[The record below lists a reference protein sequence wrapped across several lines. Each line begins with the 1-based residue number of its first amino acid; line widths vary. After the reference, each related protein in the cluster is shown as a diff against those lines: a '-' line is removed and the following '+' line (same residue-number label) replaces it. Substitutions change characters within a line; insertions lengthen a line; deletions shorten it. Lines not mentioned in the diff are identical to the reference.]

1 MDLDVIKQRLN
12 ALQSNPN
19 NSGNGERKQLFWKPE
34 IGKQTIRIVPSKF
47 NPNMPFTEM
56 LFYYGIGV
64 NVMPSRANY
73 TDEAGTQLKDPIIEF
88 TKQLR
93 STSESEN
100 WKLAKKLDPKVRYF
114 APIIVRGQEDE
125 GVKIWQFGKEL
136 YEIFLQLAVDEEV
149 GDYTDVVS
157 GRDIKL
163 VTVGPE
169 VTGTKYN
176 RTTASPSMNQSP
188 LSANAD
194 QVKAWLEDQVN
205 PKDLFKN
212 RIVDYDQT
220 KANLAAW
227 LNPEGAVSEGDII
240 DEDKTPS
247 ENNYSLNT
255 SSNQIKKTKLDKFD
269 AMFDEEDNT
278 DDLPF

>member
-12 ALQSNPN
+12 ALEKTGNSN
-19 NSGNGERKQLFWKPE
+19 NGERRQLFWKPE

-47 NPNMPFTEM
+47 NPKMPFTEM
-56 LFYYGIGV
+56 LFYYGIGT

-73 TDEAGTQLKDPIIEF
+73 VDENGNSLKDPIIEF

-93 STSESEN
+93 QTSESEN

-114 APIIVRGQEDE
+114 APIIVRGMEDE

-136 YEIFLQLAVDEEV
+136 YETFLQLAVDEEV
-149 GDYTDVVS
+149 GDYTDVAS

-176 RTTASPSMNQSP
+176 RTTASPSMKVSP
-188 LSANAD
+188 ISEDAN
-194 QVKAWLEDQVN
+194 QVKTWLEDQVN

-212 RIVDYDQT
+212 RIVEYDQT
-220 KANLAAW
+220 KQHLASW
-227 LNPEGAVSEGDII
+227 LNPEGSAQEGDII
-240 DEDKTPS
+240 DEDKTPTS
-247 ENNYSLNT
+247 NNYSLNT
-255 SSNQIKKTKLDKFD
+255 SNTQVKQTKLDKFD
-269 AMFDEEDNT
+269 SLFDEDKDN
-278 DDLPF
+278 DLPF

>member
-12 ALQSNPN
+12 ALEKTGNSN
-19 NSGNGERKQLFWKPE
+19 NGERRQLFWKPE
-34 IGKQTIRIVPSKF
+34 VGKQTIRIVPSKF
-47 NPNMPFTEM
+47 NPKMPFTEM
-56 LFYYGIGV
+56 LFYYGIGT

-73 TDEAGTQLKDPIIEF
+73 VDENGDSLKDPIIEF

-93 STSESEN
+93 QTSESEN

-114 APIIVRGQEDE
+114 APIIVRGMEDE

-136 YEIFLQLAVDEEV
+136 YETFLQLAVDEEV
-149 GDYTDVVS
+149 GDYTDVAS

-176 RTTASPSMNQSP
+176 RTTASPSMKVSP
-188 LSANAD
+188 ASEDAD
-194 QVKAWLEDQVN
+194 QVKTWLEDQVN

-212 RIVDYDQT
+212 RIVEYDQT
-220 KANLAAW
+220 KQHLASW
-227 LNPEGAVSEGDII
+227 LNPEGSAQEGDII
-240 DEDKTPS
+240 DEDKTPTS
-247 ENNYSLNT
+247 NNYSLNT
-255 SSNQIKKTKLDKFD
+255 SNTQVKQTKLDKFD
-269 AMFDEEDNT
+269 SLFDEDKDN
-278 DDLPF
+278 DLPF

>member
-12 ALQSNPN
+12 ALEKTGNSN
-19 NSGNGERKQLFWKPE
+19 NGERRQLFWKPE

-47 NPNMPFTEM
+47 NPKMPFTEM
-56 LFYYGIGV
+56 LFYYGIGT

-73 TDEAGTQLKDPIIEF
+73 VDENGDSLKDPIIEF

-93 STSESEN
+93 QTSESEN

-114 APIIVRGQEDE
+114 APIIVRGMEDE

-136 YEIFLQLAVDEEV
+136 YETFLQLAVDEEV
-149 GDYTDVVS
+149 GDYTDVAS

-176 RTTASPSMNQSP
+176 RTTASPSMKVSP
-188 LSANAD
+188 ISEDAN
-194 QVKAWLEDQVN
+194 QVKTWLEDQVN

-212 RIVDYDQT
+212 RIVEYDQT
-220 KANLAAW
+220 KQHLALW
-227 LNPEGAVSEGDII
+227 LNPEGSAQEGDII
-240 DEDKTPS
+240 DEDKTPTS
-247 ENNYSLNT
+247 NNYSLNT
-255 SSNQIKKTKLDKFD
+255 SNTQVKQTKLDKFD
-269 AMFDEEDNT
+269 SLFDEDKDN
-278 DDLPF
+278 DLPF

>member
-1 MDLDVIKQRLN
+1 MDLDVIKQRLS
-12 ALQSNPN
+12 ALEKTGNTN
-19 NSGNGERKQLFWKPE
+19 NGERKQLFWKPE
-34 IGKQTIRIVPSKF
+34 VGKQTIRIVPSKF
-47 NPNMPFTEM
+47 NPKMPFTEM
-56 LFYYGIGV
+56 LFYYGIGT
-64 NVMPSRANY
+64 NVMPSRTNY
-73 TDEAGTQLKDPIIEF
+73 SDDDGETLKDPIIEF

-93 STSESEN
+93 QTSESEN

-114 APIIVRGQEDE
+114 APIIVRGMEDE

-136 YEIFLQLAVDEEV
+136 YETFLQLAVDEEV

-176 RTTASPSMNQSP
+176 RTTASPSMKVTP
-188 LSANAD
+188 LSEDAS
-194 QVKAWLEDQVN
+194 QVKTWMEDQVN

-212 RIVDYDQT
+212 RIEEYDQT
-220 KANLAAW
+220 KQYLASW
-227 LNPEGAVSEGDII
+227 LNPEGGMEEGDII
-240 DEDKTPS
+240 DEDQVLA

-255 SSNQIKKTKLDKFD
+255 SSTQVKQTKLDKFD
-269 AMFDEEDNT
+269 SLFDEDEK

>member
-1 MDLDVIKQRLN
+1 MDLDVIKQRLS
-12 ALQSNPN
+12 ALEKTGNTN
-19 NSGNGERKQLFWKPE
+19 NGERKQLFWKPE
-34 IGKQTIRIVPSKF
+34 VGKQTIRIVPSKF
-47 NPNMPFTEM
+47 NPKMPFTEM
-56 LFYYGIGV
+56 LFYYGIGT
-64 NVMPSRANY
+64 NVMPSRTNY
-73 TDEAGTQLKDPIIEF
+73 SDDDGETLKDPIIEF

-93 STSESEN
+93 QTSESEN
-100 WKLAKKLDPKVRYF
+100 WKLAKKLEPKVRYF
-114 APIIVRGQEDE
+114 APIIVRGMEDE

-136 YEIFLQLAVDEEV
+136 YETFLQLAVDEEV

-176 RTTASPSMNQSP
+176 RTTASPSMKVTP
-188 LSANAD
+188 LSEDAS
-194 QVKAWLEDQVN
+194 QVKTWMEDQVN

-212 RIVDYDQT
+212 RIEEYDQT
-220 KANLAAW
+220 KQYLASW
-227 LNPEGAVSEGDII
+227 LNPEGGMEEGDII
-240 DEDKTPS
+240 DEDQVLA

-255 SSNQIKKTKLDKFD
+255 SSTQVKQTKLDKFD
-269 AMFDEEDNT
+269 SLFDEDEK

>member
-1 MDLDVIKQRLN
+1 MDLDVIKQRLS
-12 ALQSNPN
+12 ALEKTGNTN
-19 NSGNGERKQLFWKPE
+19 NGERKQLFWKPE
-34 IGKQTIRIVPSKF
+34 VGKQTIRIVPSKF
-47 NPNMPFTEM
+47 NPKMPFTEM
-56 LFYYGIGV
+56 LFYYGIGT

-73 TDEAGTQLKDPIIEF
+73 SDDNGDTLKDPIIEF

-93 STSESEN
+93 QTSESEN

-114 APIIVRGQEDE
+114 APIIVRGMEDE

-136 YEIFLQLAVDEEV
+136 YETFLQLAVDEEV

-176 RTTASPSMNQSP
+176 RTTASPSMKVTP
-188 LSANAD
+188 LSDDAS
-194 QVKAWLEDQVN
+194 QVQNWMQDQVN

-212 RIVDYDQT
+212 RIVEYDQT
-220 KANLAAW
+220 KQHLASW
-227 LNPEGAVSEGDII
+227 LNPEGSAQEGDII
-240 DEDKTPS
+240 DEDKTPTS
-247 ENNYSLNT
+247 NNYSMNT
-255 SSNQIKKTKLDKFD
+255 SNTQVKQTKLDKFD
-269 AMFDEEDNT
+269 SLFDEDKDN
-278 DDLPF
+278 DLPF

>member
-12 ALQSNPN
+12 ALEKSSSGSN
-19 NSGNGERKQLFWKPE
+19 NGERRQLFWKPE
-34 IGKQTIRIVPSKF
+34 VGKQTIRIVPSKF
-47 NPNMPFTEM
+47 NPKMPFTEM

-64 NVMPSRANY
+64 NVMPSRTNY
-73 TDEAGTQLKDPIIEF
+73 VDESGDTLKDPIIEF

-93 STSESEN
+93 QTSESEN

-114 APIIVRGQEDE
+114 APIVVRGREDE
-125 GVKIWQFGKEL
+125 GVKVWQFGKEL
-136 YEIFLQLAVDEEV
+136 YETFLQLAVDDEV
-149 GDYTDVVS
+149 GDYTDVAS

-176 RTTASPSMNQSP
+176 RTTASPSMKVTP
-188 LSANAD
+188 LLDSADKVEAL
-194 QVKAWLEDQVN
+194 LEDQVN

-220 KANLAAW
+220 KQHLASW
-227 LNPEGAVSEGDII
+227 LNPEGSAQEGDII
-240 DEDKTPS
+240 DEDKTPAN
-247 ENNYSLNT
+247 NNYSMNT
-255 SSNQIKKTKLDKFD
+255 SNTQVKQTKLDKFD
-269 AMFDEEDNT
+269 SLFDEDKDN
-278 DDLPF
+278 DLPF

>member
-12 ALQSNPN
+12 ALEKTGNSN
-19 NSGNGERKQLFWKPE
+19 NGERRQLFWKPE

-47 NPNMPFTEM
+47 NPKMPFTEM
-56 LFYYGIGV
+56 LFYYGIGT

-73 TDEAGTQLKDPIIEF
+73 VDENGDSLKDPIIEF

-93 STSESEN
+93 QTSESEN

-114 APIIVRGQEDE
+114 APIIVRGMEDE

-136 YEIFLQLAVDEEV
+136 YETFLQLAVDEEV
-149 GDYTDVVS
+149 GDYTDVAS

-176 RTTASPSMNQSP
+176 RTTASPSMKVSP
-188 LSANAD
+188 ISEDAN
-194 QVKAWLEDQVN
+194 QVKTWLEDQVN

-212 RIVDYDQT
+212 RIVEYDQT
-220 KANLAAW
+220 KQHLASW
-227 LNPEGAVSEGDII
+227 LNPEGSAQEGDII
-240 DEDKTPS
+240 DEDKTPTS
-247 ENNYSLNT
+247 NNYSLNT
-255 SSNQIKKTKLDKFD
+255 SNTQVKQTKLDKFD
-269 AMFDEEDNT
+269 SLFDEDKDN
-278 DDLPF
+278 DLPF

>member
-12 ALQSNPN
+12 ALEKTGNSN
-19 NSGNGERKQLFWKPE
+19 NGERRQLFWKPE

-47 NPNMPFTEM
+47 NPKMPFTEM
-56 LFYYGIGV
+56 LFYYGIGT

-73 TDEAGTQLKDPIIEF
+73 VDENGDSLKDPIIEF
-88 TKQLR
+88 TKQLHQ
-93 STSESEN
+93 TSESEN

-114 APIIVRGQEDE
+114 APIIVRGMEDE

-136 YEIFLQLAVDEEV
+136 YETFLQLAVDEEV
-149 GDYTDVVS
+149 GDYTDVAS

-176 RTTASPSMNQSP
+176 RTTASPSMKVSP
-188 LSANAD
+188 ISEDAN
-194 QVKAWLEDQVN
+194 QVKTWLEDQVN

-212 RIVDYDQT
+212 RIVEYDQT
-220 KANLAAW
+220 KQHLASW
-227 LNPEGAVSEGDII
+227 LNPEGSAQEGDII
-240 DEDKTPS
+240 DEDKTPTS
-247 ENNYSLNT
+247 NNYSLNT
-255 SSNQIKKTKLDKFD
+255 SNTQVKQTKLDKFD
-269 AMFDEEDNT
+269 SLFDEDKDN
-278 DDLPF
+278 DLPF

>member
-1 MDLDVIKQRLN
+1 MDLDVIKQRLS
-12 ALQSNPN
+12 ALEKTGNTN
-19 NSGNGERKQLFWKPE
+19 NGERKQLFWKPE
-34 IGKQTIRIVPSKF
+34 VGKQTIRIVPSKF
-47 NPNMPFTEM
+47 NPKMPFTEM
-56 LFYYGIGV
+56 LFYYGIGT

-73 TDEAGTQLKDPIIEF
+73 SDDDGNTLKDPIIEF

-93 STSESEN
+93 QTSESEN

-114 APIIVRGQEDE
+114 APIIVRGMEDE

-136 YEIFLQLAVDEEV
+136 YETFLNLAVDEEV

-176 RTTASPSMNQSP
+176 RTTASPSMKVTP
-188 LSANAD
+188 LSDDAS
-194 QVKAWLEDQVN
+194 QVENWMQDQVN

-212 RIVDYDQT
+212 RVVEYDQT
-220 KANLAAW
+220 KQYLASW
-227 LNPEGAVSEGDII
+227 LNPEDSAQEGDII
-240 DEDKTPS
+240 DEDKTPT

-255 SSNQIKKTKLDKFD
+255 SNTQVKQTKLDKFD
-269 AMFDEEDNT
+269 SLFDEEE

>member
-12 ALQSNPN
+12 ALEKTGNSNT
-19 NSGNGERKQLFWKPE
+19 GERRQLFWKPE

-47 NPNMPFTEM
+47 NSKMPFTEM

-64 NVMPSRANY
+64 NVMPSRTNY
-73 TDEAGTQLKDPIIEF
+73 SDESGDPLKDPIIEF

-93 STSESEN
+93 QTSESEN

-114 APIIVRGQEDE
+114 APILVRGREDE
-125 GVKIWQFGKEL
+125 GVKVWQFGKEL
-136 YEIFLQLAVDEEV
+136 YETFLQLAVDEEV
-149 GDYTDVVS
+149 GDYTEVSS

-176 RTTASPSMNQSP
+176 RTTASPSMKVSP
-188 LSANAD
+188 VSEDAD
-194 QVKAWLEDQVN
+194 QVKVWLDDQVN

-212 RIVDYDQT
+212 RVVDYDLT
-220 KANLAAW
+220 KQHLASW
-227 LNPEGAVSEGDII
+227 LNPEGSSQEGDII
-240 DEDKTPS
+240 DEDKSPAN
-247 ENNYSLNT
+247 NNYSLNT
-255 SSNQIKKTKLDKFD
+255 SNNQVKQTKLDKFD
-269 AMFDEEDNT
+269 SLFDEDKT

>member
-1 MDLDVIKQRLN
+1 MDLDVIKQRLD
-12 ALQSNPN
+12 ALQTTSNGSN
-19 NSGNGERKQLFWKPE
+19 NGERKQLFWKPE
-34 IGKQTIRIVPSKF
+34 VGKQTIRIVPSKF
-47 NPNMPFTEM
+47 NPKMPFTEM
-56 LFYYGIGV
+56 LFYYGIGT
-64 NVMPSRANY
+64 NVMPSRSNY
-73 TDEAGTQLKDPIIEF
+73 TDEDGNTLKDPIIEF

-93 STSESEN
+93 QTSESEN

-136 YEIFLQLAVDEEV
+136 YETFLQLAVDDEV
-149 GDYTDVVS
+149 GDYTDVAS

-169 VTGTKYN
+169 VTGTPYN
-176 RTTASPSMNQSP
+176 RTTASPSMKVTP
-188 LSANAD
+188 LSEDAS
-194 QVKAWLEDQVN
+194 QVKAWMEDQVN

-212 RIVDYDQT
+212 RIVEYDQT
-220 KANLAAW
+220 KQYLASW
-227 LNPEGAVSEGDII
+227 LNPEGSISEGDII
-240 DEDKTPS
+240 DEDKTPT

-255 SSNQIKKTKLDKFD
+255 SSNQVKQTKLDKFD
-269 AMFDEEDNT
+269 SLFEEEN